1 MSFSKPL
8 KFKVANSRDFHA
20 LFVILFLLVVL
31 MLAADARPL
40 LLTLA
45 LTLLSGAGFL
55 VYILGIYKVDDVNL
69 TSVIFPDGK
78 VKLESAGKTKIEGF
92 LSGDQWSTSH
102 ITVLRYQTGGKRQ
115 QIVLLSAHQHAD
127 DYRRLKVWLRQNVL
141 MDTGKTTMSGIAP
154 GGQV

>member
-69 TSVIFPDGK
+69 TSVILPDGK

-92 LSGDQWSTSH
+92 RVSRT
-102 ITVLRYQTGGKRQ
+102 TFNVRALR
-115 QIVLLSAHQHAD
+115 
-127 DYRRLKVWLRQNVL
+127 
-141 MDTGKTTMSGIAP
+141 
-154 GGQV
+154 